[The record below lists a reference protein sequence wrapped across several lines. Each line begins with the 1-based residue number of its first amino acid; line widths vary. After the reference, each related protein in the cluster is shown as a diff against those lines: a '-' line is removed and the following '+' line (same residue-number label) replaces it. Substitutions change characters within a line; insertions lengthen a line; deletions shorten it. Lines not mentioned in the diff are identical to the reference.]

1 VTTSPATYLDVYRSM
16 LTARRLENRIASLYR
31 AGKIV
36 GGVYLGKGQE
46 AISAALG
53 SALDVANGDVFAPLI
68 RDQAGR
74 TAFGEELVDCTRTY
88 LGSVK
93 GPMKGRD
100 GNVHR
105 GRPKDGIVAMISHL
119 GSSVP
124 IVNGMLFAKRLQG
137 KSGFVGGISIG
148 EGATSTG
155 AFHEGLN
162 QAAVEKLPLVVVI
175 TDNQFAYSTPN
186 NLQFACKSL
195 LDRAIGYGVA
205 GHRCKGNDLKD
216 TVDVIHQAVDAAR
229 NGGGPQLIVADILR
243 LCGHGEHD
251 DAAYVPNSIREGD
264 LGRDCMETAKEFL
277 IAQDIASEAELDIL
291 DTEAKDAVR
300 SAMAT
305 AQRDP
310 QPDPFKDDW
319 QVFATN

>member
-1 VTTSPATYLDVYRSM
+1 M
-16 LTARRLENRIASLYR
+16 LTARRLEDRIASHYR

-53 SALDVANGDVFAPLI
+53 SALNASSGDVFAPLI

-74 TAFGEELVDCTRTY
+74 TAFGEELIDCTRTY
-88 LGSVK
+88 LGSVH

-105 GRPKDGIVAMISHL
+105 GRPKEGMVAMISHL

-124 IVNGMLFAKRLQG
+124 VINGMLFAKRLQK
-137 KSGFVGGISIG
+137 KSGCVGGISIG

-162 QAAVEKLPLVVVI
+162 QAAIEKLPLVVVV

-186 NLQFACKSL
+186 NRQFACESL

-205 GHRCKGNDLKD
+205 GYRCKGNDLKD
-216 TVDVIHQAVDAAR
+216 TVDVIHNAVDAAR
-229 NGGGPQLIVADILR
+229 NGGGPQLVIADVLR

-251 DAAYVPNSIREGD
+251 DAAYVPKHIRDGE
-264 LGRDCMETAKEFL
+264 LGRDCMDTAVEFL
-277 IAQDIASEAELDIL
+277 IAQNIATKAELETL
-291 DTEAKDAVR
+291 DTEAKEAIR

>member
-1 VTTSPATYLDVYRSM
+1 MTTSPATYLDVYRSM

>member
-1 VTTSPATYLDVYRSM
+1 MTTSPNTYLDVYRSM
-16 LTARRLENRIASLYR
+16 LTARRLEDRIASLYR

-53 SALDVANGDVFAPLI
+53 SALKVSNGDVFAPLI

-74 TAFGEELVDCTRTY
+74 TAFGEELGDCTRTY
-88 LGSVK
+88 LGSVL

-100 GNVHR
+100 GNIHR
-105 GRPKDGIVAMISHL
+105 GRPKMGLVAMISHL
-119 GSSVP
+119 GASVP
-124 IVNGMLFAKRLQG
+124 VVNGMLFAKRLQG

-148 EGATSTG
+148 DGATSTG

-186 NLQFACKSL
+186 NRQFACKSL
-195 LDRAIGYGVA
+195 TDRAIGYGVA
-205 GHRCKGNDLKD
+205 GHGCKGNDLKE
-216 TVDVIHQAVDAAR
+216 TVDVIHNAVDAAR
-229 NGGGPQLIVADILR
+229 NGGGPQLVVADILR

-251 DAAYVPNSIREGD
+251 DAAYVPKSIRDGE

-277 IAQDIASEAELDIL
+277 IAQKIATEAELDTL
-291 DTEAKDAVR
+291 DTEAKEAVR
-300 SAMAT
+300 KAMAT